1 MPMRFLVFSMMLL
14 IASPALAND
23 AEFFEKKIR
32 PVLVEHCFKCH
43 SNQAAKIKGK
53 LLLDSGAG
61 IRKGGASGPSLVA
74 GNADA
79 SLLIKALRYDGA
91 LQMPPAGK
99 LPKAVIADF
108 EKWVGLGAVLPKDD
122 AADVVKKPSNMSEV
136 ARKHWAFQPIR
147 KPALPAVKRT
157 DWVRNGI
164 DAFVL
169 AKLESAGLPPAPPAS
184 AAMLTR
190 RLYFDLIGLPPTPEE
205 LQDGSP
211 MEKTIDRLLA
221 SPHYGERWGRHWLD
235 VVRYAD
241 SAGYELDT
249 FYDFA
254 WQYRDYVIRSLNDNK
269 PMDRFLQEQLAGDE
283 LWPDSEE
290 ARIATGFCTV
300 GPYAYEGGIGRPKVI
315 EYQRLTDIADTTG
328 SALLG
333 LTVGCARCHDHK
345 YDPISQHDY
354 FALQAIFAASE
365 FKDEKIGPSRAK
377 STLAARVLQNRP
389 EAPKTHLLRRGE
401 LETPGEEVAPALIRL
416 LSENVRDQ
424 PGRDVKGRRA
434 ALARWLTAPENPLT
448 ARVLANRVWQWHFG
462 KALVRTPNDF
472 GVQGELPT
480 HPELLDYLAAE
491 LVSHGWD
498 LKHLHRLILNSNTY
512 RMSSGGVEQSAQ
524 RDPDHRLLSRF
535 PRRRLEA
542 EAVWDGLHAV
552 AGTLNRKPYGPAVVP
567 PVDPD
572 ALKSLLNTNWKVTAD
587 KTEWTRRGVYI
598 AVRRS
603 LQFPL
608 FDTFN
613 GAKGLESCAGREN
626 TVVAGQA
633 LMLLNSE
640 AVRSQAKALAER
652 LRRECPKDEAER
664 VRRGW
669 LLVFSRP
676 ATASEVERT
685 LAFLRGREGDALTLW
700 CLALL
705 NANEFLYID

>member
-1 MPMRFLVFSMMLL
+1 MKKFADKQAADYAECYL
-14 IASPALAND
+14 PALGAFGPGWLPYGRHYLVD
-23 AEFFEKKIR
+23 KAEEERARRSGQR
-32 PVLVEHCFKCH
+32 P
-43 SNQAAKIKGK
+43 QAA
-53 LLLDSGAG
+53 
-61 IRKGGASGPSLVA
+61 
-74 GNADA
+74 
-79 SLLIKALRYDGA
+79 
-91 LQMPPAGK
+91 
-99 LPKAVIADF
+99 
-108 EKWVGLGAVLPKDD
+108 
-122 AADVVKKPSNMSEV
+122 
-136 ARKHWAFQPIR
+136 
-147 KPALPAVKRT
+147 
-157 DWVRNGI
+157 
-164 DAFVL
+164 
-169 AKLESAGLPPAPPAS
+169 
-184 AAMLTR
+184 
-190 RLYFDLIGLPPTPEE
+190 
-205 LQDGSP
+205 
-211 MEKTIDRLLA
+211 
-221 SPHYGERWGRHWLD
+221 
-235 VVRYAD
+235 
-241 SAGYELDT
+241 
-249 FYDFA
+249 
-254 WQYRDYVIRSLNDNK
+254 
-269 PMDRFLQEQLAGDE
+269 
-283 LWPDSEE
+283 
-290 ARIATGFCTV
+290 ATVF
-300 GPYAYEGGIGRPKVI
+300 
-315 EYQRLTDIADTTG
+315 TDIADTTG

-354 FALQAIFAASE
+354 FAMHAIFAASE

-377 STLAARVLQNRP
+377 QTLAARVLQNRQ
-389 EAPKTHLLRRGE
+389 EAPKTHLLHRGE
-401 LETPGEEVAPALIRL
+401 LETPGEEVAPGLIRL
-416 LSENVRDQ
+416 LSEKVPDK

-472 GVQGELPT
+472 GVQGEPPT

-491 LVSHGWD
+491 LVAHGWD

-512 RMSSGGVEQSAQ
+512 RMSSRGAEKSAK

-542 EAVWDGLHAV
+542 EAVWDYLHAV
-552 AGTLNRKPYGPAVVP
+552 AGTLNRKQYGPAVVP

-572 ALKSLLNTNWKVTAD
+572 ALKSLLNTNWKVTPD

-626 TVVAGQA
+626 TVGAGQA
-633 LMLLNSE
+633 LTLLNSE
-640 AVRSQAKALAER
+640 AVRAQANALAER
-652 LRRECPKDEAER
+652 LRRECPKDETQR

-676 ATASEVERT
+676 ATESEVERT
-685 LAFLRGREGDALTLW
+685 LAFLRGRDGDALAQW